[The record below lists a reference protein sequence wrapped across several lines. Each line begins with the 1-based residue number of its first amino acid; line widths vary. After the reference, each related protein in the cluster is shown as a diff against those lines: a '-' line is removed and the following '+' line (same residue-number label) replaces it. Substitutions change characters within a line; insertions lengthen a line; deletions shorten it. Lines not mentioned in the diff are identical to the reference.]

1 MRPALPAT
9 LDEID
14 AICRRLAVAR
24 TRGGLL
30 ALLAPEIRRYSLF
43 DLQKMRSVVE
53 HELRNLPRSYY
64 RRLYPKTIEQL
75 FGAHHELLCL
85 AASGS
90 FPGADEPLEERFSE
104 YCEMVA
110 GSCHRGM
117 GDDPAFTLLY
127 YLIAA
132 GTIFVLRQP
141 GHPVGTPFPG
151 GMTVVKINGAFYC
164 PIRDKEDDVET
175 AICPW
180 CVARQTGE
188 EDRR

>member
-1 MRPALPAT
+1 MQPAPPAT
-9 LDEID
+9 PEEID
-14 AICRRLAVAR
+14 AVCRRLAKAG
-24 TRGGLL
+24 TRGRLL
-30 ALLAPEIRRYSLF
+30 ALLAAEIRRYSLF

-53 HELRNLPRSYY
+53 HELRHLPPSYF

-85 AASGS
+85 SVSGN
-90 FPGADEPLEERFSE
+90 FPGADDPLDERFLE

-110 GSCHRGM
+110 RSSDRGI
-117 GDDPAFTLLY
+117 GDDPALTLLY

-151 GMTVVKINGAFYC
+151 GMTVVEIGGTYYC

-180 CVARQTGE
+180 CVAKQTG
-188 EDRR
+188 DDAS